1 MTSDDTMKIAITG
14 CTGMI
19 GSDLAELALS
29 KGIEV
34 VAIVRPNSERLS
46 NINKYKGIEI
56 IEADLKDYN
65 DIKTT
70 SKCDMFFH
78 LAWNKTSVSGRDDV
92 DVQVDNIRY
101 LLDSIRLAKRMG
113 AETFVGAGSQAEYGL
128 VSEPING
135 DTTVDPISGYG
146 IAKYAGGKMGKLLCD
161 QLGMR
166 FNWARILSVYGIKDS
181 EKTLISYVINT
192 LLKGETPELTPC
204 EQLWDYI
211 YSKDAA
217 DAFLSIGLNGK
228 NGRTY
233 TIGSGN
239 GRPLK
244 DYVED
249 IKNLIDENAKI
260 DYGSKDYYPH
270 QPMYLKADIRQLT
283 EDTGFTPRY
292 SFKEGV
298 KEILDSKKESD
309 II

>member
-1 MTSDDTMKIAITG
+1 MRIAITG

-19 GSDLAELALS
+19 GSELAERALD

-34 VAIVRPNSERLS
+34 IAIIKPNSKRLS
-46 NINKYKGIEI
+46 NIKEHNGIQV
-56 IEADLKDYN
+56 IEADLKEYD
-65 DIKTT
+65 DLDTT
-70 SKCDMFFH
+70 LKCDLFYH
-78 LAWNKTSVSGRDDV
+78 LAWDKTSVAGRDDV
-92 DVQVDNIRY
+92 YIQADNIKY
-101 LLDSIRLAKRMG
+101 LLDSVKLAKRMG
-113 AETFVGAGSQAEYGL
+113 ASAYVGAGSQAEYGL

-135 DTTVDPISGYG
+135 DSPVNPISGYG
-146 IAKYAGGKMGKLLCD
+146 IAKFAGGKMGKILCE

-181 EKTLISYVINT
+181 DSTLISYVIST
-192 LLKGETPELTPC
+192 LLEGKIPELTPC

-217 DAFLSIGLNGK
+217 DALLSIGLNGK

-249 IKNLIDENAKI
+249 IKNLIDKNAKI
-260 DYGSKDYYPH
+260 NYGSKDYYPH

-283 EDTGFTPRY
+283 KDTGFTPRY

-298 KEILDSKKESD
+298 KEILDSKK
-309 II
+309 